1 MNEEVQIN
9 ENEKANTNFKVVFL
23 KYRRSLILFSLIM
36 LICLFSFFFYVD
48 YKKDIKVKISE
59 RYNFIVT
66 DFDKNNQSLTLSEMK
81 KIINLKDSTYS
92 PLALYFL
99 LDNNLLSDEN
109 EINKYFD
116 ILIYNVDLDKE
127 IKNLVIYKKGL
138 FNSNSATEA
147 ELLDIFKPLLNNE
160 NMWKSHALYILAEY
174 FFSKNEKQK
183 SKEFFEKIIETKN
196 SNPQIKLEAQKR
208 LSRDFSV

>member
-1 MNEEVQIN
+1 MTEENQIN
-9 ENEKANTNFKVVFL
+9 SSNYKNLLLNNKKSL
-23 KYRRSLILFSLIM
+23 IILILFLLISL
-36 LICLFSFFFYVD
+36 FAYFFYID
-48 YKKDIKVKISE
+48 YKKDIKVQISE
-59 RYNFIVT
+59 KYNLAIINYNK
-66 DFDKNNQSLTLSEMK
+66 DSPNLTLSEMK
-81 KIINLKDSTYS
+81 NIINSKDPTYS

-99 LDNNLLSDEN
+99 LDNNLLIEKN

-183 SKEFFEKIIETKN
+183 SKEFFSQILDLENANQDLRIE
-196 SNPQIKLEAQKR
+196 SQKR
-208 LSRDFSV
+208 LNRDLSD

>member
-1 MNEEVQIN
+1 MTEENQIN
-9 ENEKANTNFKVVFL
+9 SSNYKNLLLNNKKSL
-23 KYRRSLILFSLIM
+23 IILILFLLISL
-36 LICLFSFFFYVD
+36 FAYFFYID
-48 YKKDIKVKISE
+48 YKKDIKVQISE
-59 RYNFIVT
+59 KYNLAIINYNK
-66 DFDKNNQSLTLSEMK
+66 DSPNLTLSEMK
-81 KIINLKDSTYS
+81 NIINSKDPTYS

-99 LDNNLLSDEN
+99 LDNNLLIEKN

-183 SKEFFEKIIETKN
+183 SKEFFDKIITLQN
-196 SNPQIKLEAQKR
+196 SNPDIPQEAKKR
-208 LSRDFSV
+208 LNRDLSD